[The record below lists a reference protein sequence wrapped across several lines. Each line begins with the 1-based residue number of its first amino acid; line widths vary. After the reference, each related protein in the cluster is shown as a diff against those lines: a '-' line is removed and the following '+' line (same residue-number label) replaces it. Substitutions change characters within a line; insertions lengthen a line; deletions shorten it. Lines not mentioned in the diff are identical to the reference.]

1 MSVPKSERRQ
11 SNVEYVVI
19 IQKLEQFFITKNL
32 DENNRIPGLSEELV
46 RLSIEAY
53 NYATLYYEMVNGK
66 VAGTNSQKK
75 KYCKNTIWT
84 VRNLAA
90 QINILVAFRMEQRKP
105 VKELIQKTEEILK
118 ACKLLQAQLTIL
130 NKEEKE

>member
-11 SNVEYVVI
+11 SNVEYVTI

-32 DENNRIPGLSEELV
+32 DENNRIPGLSDELV
-46 RLSIEAY
+46 KLSIEAY
-53 NYATLYYEMVNGK
+53 NYATLYYEMVNGR
-66 VAGTNSQKK
+66 VIGTTAHKK

-90 QINILVAFRMEQRKP
+90 QINILVAFRMESRKP
-105 VKELIQKTEEILK
+105 VKELLEKTEDILK
-118 ACKLLQAQLTIL
+118 ACEILQAQLTIL
-130 NKEEKE
+130 NKEDKE